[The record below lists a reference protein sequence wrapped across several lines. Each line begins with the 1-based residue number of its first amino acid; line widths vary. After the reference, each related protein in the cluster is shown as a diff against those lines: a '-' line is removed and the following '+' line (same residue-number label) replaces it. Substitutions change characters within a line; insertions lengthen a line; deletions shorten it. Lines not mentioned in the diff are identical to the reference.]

1 MQDTAAINSGSLYIG
16 KGSSGLTGSGGTG
29 VVNQMG
35 GTITAP
41 YVSMGTNHPLSSGIY
56 NLNGGSLITNTI
68 TGGLGSSTFNFNG
81 GQIVASANSTSLM
94 QNLTSAAINGA
105 ALINTNGFN
114 VTLNQPLSHSIAAP
128 ASDGGLIKS
137 GMGTLTMG
145 GASTYTGPTV
155 INTGTLTLDPAAGAA
170 AVAIQPVAAY
180 SFDDVSG
187 SMIINTGTG
196 GAAMNGT
203 LTGDAAIVSGGK
215 FGNAVKLSGN
225 GSVVVNSPITDTG
238 GAANWTLSA
247 WVNTTTPGAVIMDKS
262 DGGWTWDNSVFYLG
276 GGNGAGSGGVPSAVR
291 YGRGFFQAASSTPPV
306 DDGTWHM
313 VTYVDVAGSYAIYE
327 DGNPVALSSGNAGF
341 MQAIEQ
347 GSTVSFGIT
356 TDSFSGDGTVNF
368 NGMLDEIQIY
378 NRALTAPQIEGL
390 FTSDSPNPAP
400 ASSVLPSQS
409 TVTIATGASLNL
421 NGVNQTIGALS
432 GNSGSSITLGTGQLT
447 VSSPLTTI
455 FAGSISG
462 QGGSLVKSGN
472 GTLTLSGPNTFTG
485 GTTVIAGRLLI
496 EPTSTTTSALPT
508 GALSISGGTVQLADN
523 VTAGTALGTSNVVIT
538 SLSLTGNGTL
548 NIGNNRIIIDYS
560 SPATDPIASIE
571 TWIKN
576 GFYGLPGP
584 SIISSDIAA
593 ADAATGHNYGIGYAD
608 GADGVVAGLPSDE
621 IEIMFTLLGD
631 ANLDGTV
638 NSEDFTPF
646 SQHLGQN
653 GSWDAGDFNY
663 DGTVNAEDFTPF
675 SINLGQ
681 SATQAAA
688 AGGLITANGLQASV
702 PEPAS
707 FGLLALGTIG
717 MLARRRRAL

>member
-1 MQDTAAINSGSLYIG
+1 MRTAPIRSSENRAGNLTLTGQTTLNNLIFNQRAGSITIDSGGSFTVNNAWLSVGVYTGDTATLTVAGTGTVSNAGNSLEQLILGDIGGSGTLNVQDTAAINSGSLYIG

-313 VTYVDVAGSYAIYE
+313 VTYVDAAGSYAIYE
-327 DGNPVALSSGNAGF
+327 DGNPVATFKRKCRFHAGH
-341 MQAIEQ
+341 
-347 GSTVSFGIT
+347 
-356 TDSFSGDGTVNF
+356 
-368 NGMLDEIQIY
+368 
-378 NRALTAPQIEGL
+378 RAG
-390 FTSDSPNPAP
+390 
-400 ASSVLPSQS
+400 
-409 TVTIATGASLNL
+409 
-421 NGVNQTIGALS
+421 
-432 GNSGSSITLGTGQLT
+432 
-447 VSSPLTTI
+447 
-455 FAGSISG
+455 
-462 QGGSLVKSGN
+462 KH
-472 GTLTLSGPNTFTG
+472 
-485 GTTVIAGRLLI
+485 
-496 EPTSTTTSALPT
+496 
-508 GALSISGGTVQLADN
+508 
-523 VTAGTALGTSNVVIT
+523 
-538 SLSLTGNGTL
+538 
-548 NIGNNRIIIDYS
+548 
-560 SPATDPIASIE
+560 
-571 TWIKN
+571 
-576 GFYGLPGP
+576 GF
-584 SIISSDIAA
+584 IRD
-593 ADAATGHNYGIGYAD
+593 H
-608 GADGVVAGLPSDE
+608 
-621 IEIMFTLLGD
+621 
-631 ANLDGTV
+631 
-638 NSEDFTPF
+638 
-646 SQHLGQN
+646 H
-653 GSWDAGDFNY
+653 
-663 DGTVNAEDFTPF
+663 
-675 SINLGQ
+675 
-681 SATQAAA
+681 
-688 AGGLITANGLQASV
+688 
-702 PEPAS
+702 
-707 FGLLALGTIG
+707 
-717 MLARRRRAL
+717 